1 MEYGLTW
8 SRKATPSGLRIWR
21 LRASARRTSGNGC
34 SGWPTPD
41 VPCGGQGLPT
51 EIEWK
56 DGTAY
61 TNGRKVQVKLAH
73 VAEMAG
79 WPTPMAGS
87 PETDTYNAAGN
98 TDSSRKTVEL
108 VAGWATPAAR
118 GHKSESATD
127 EFNAERA
134 AHPRGKPLSY
144 EVTLADWQTPKA
156 NEKVRSDEFLVGRE
170 PNAEEALA
178 FGPGTISSRA
188 GTAKAGVLNPDFTR
202 WLMGYPAAWG
212 CCGATAMQSARK
224 PGRRSSGRSS
234 TRKAG

>member
-34 SGWPTPD
+34 SGWPTPRVGD
-41 VPCGGQGLPT
+41 TTGGRTPEQIQAANAKSPKHKSDSLDRSNLNET
-51 EIEWK
+51 C
-56 DGTAY
+56 
-61 TNGRKVQVKLAH
+61 QL
-73 VAEMAG
+73 AG

-87 PETDTYNAAGN
+87 PETETYNAAGN

-118 GHKSESATD
+118 DWKSGDASEATLNK
-127 EFNAERA
+127 NARPLNEQA
-134 AHPRGKPLSY
+134 VNLAGWATPHCPREHDSDTGSRSSY
-144 EVTLADWQTPKA
+144 METLGQMP
-156 NEKVRSDEFLVGRE
+156 
-170 PNAEEALA
+170 P
-178 FGPGTISSRA
+178 SSRA

-212 CCGATAMQSARK
+212 CCGATAMQSVRK
-224 PGRRSSGRSS
+224 RGRRSSGRSS